1 MHHGTLEEVSLFIL
15 NRRSNCHSILMKL
28 NVDEE
33 IIFDYKFPLAVEG
46 EDRIPCLCGTKDCMG
61 FLN

>member
-1 MHHGTLEEVSLFIL
+1 
-15 NRRSNCHSILMKL
+15 MKL

-33 IIFDYKFPLAVEG
+33 INFDYKFPLAVEG
-46 EDRIPCLCGTKDCMG
+46 ENRIPCLCGTKDCMG